1 MDEKFLVHFVGIDR
15 ALLDLLPFLPQS
27 GQRGFSYAVRKVLYR
42 EVGFEILRRF
52 QLAKTYEVVEWD
64 DPENP
69 LVIID
74 GRKARLVLTYR
85 YTPEQMWH
93 DINHHTITRFYFILT
108 PPFFK
113 RKFEAIAKDGDL
125 SIYRLF
131 LPDRRYSPATEDES
145 IINEAIKGDDS
156 VGFNFTSMIINGDFH
171 YHDNSTNFH
180 GSGNTNCGNTYNHS
194 NNCGNFNPNNTPG
207 SNSNP
212 GQAKGGT
219 DKISRLKR
227 ALWKG
232 IGIVSEVI
240 FRQICCTMLKGILN
254 A

>member
-27 GQRGFSYAVRKVLYR
+27 GQRGFSYALKKVLYR

-74 GRKARLVLTYR
+74 GRKARLVISPR
-85 YTPEQMWH
+85 YSPEQMWR
-93 DINHHTITRFYFILT
+93 DINEDAVTRFYFILT

-113 RKFEAIAKDGDL
+113 RKFEAIAKDGGL

-145 IINEAIKGDDS
+145 TINEAIKGDDS
-156 VGFNFTSMIINGDFH
+156 VGLNFTSMIINGDFH

-180 GSGNTNCGNTYNHS
+180 GSGNTNCGNTYNNS
-194 NNCGNFNPNNTPG
+194 NNCGNSNSNNSSG

-212 GQAKGGT
+212 GQVKGGT
-219 DKISRLKR
+219 DKKSRLKR
-227 ALWKG
+227 AIWKG